1 MTQTYDAILIGAGV
15 MGASLAFHLAERG
28 VKTAILERR
37 VSASGATGHSSGLVR
52 MHYDLAAESEL
63 TFASYKN
70 YFSNWRERVGGDC
83 GFINTG
89 FLQIAKR
96 EHEDKLR
103 GNVANQQRI
112 GINTSVISAAEVK
125 ELFPDLITD
134 HFDYAAYEPDS
145 GYADATLTT
154 NSFLEAAKR
163 NGASLDQNCE
173 VTAIRASGGRVT
185 GVSTTKG
192 DFDAPI
198 VINAAGAWAK
208 QVASLADI
216 EVPLETWTH
225 DVAFLHRPPS
235 LGKFPAAI
243 DDVINC
249 YFRPEGSAL
258 ILAAGEDESLRGE
271 PPDAEDQTPTPTF
284 LEKTDRP
291 DDPAY
296 SKDRRERLALHPRRA
311 RRHHTRPARHLR
323 RLGTGRLLSRLRVER
338 HRFQDLARGGRQFG
352 RVDPRRRAQDRGHHA
367 LPLRTL
373 RRRETD
379 RRRIRV
385 RAYLEVDPFI
395 GIKRRIDSNDN
406 ANTIRMGR
414 WSGCL

>member
-1 MTQTYDAILIGAGV
+1 MNQTYDAIIIGAGV
-15 MGASLAFHLAERG
+15 IGASLAFHLAERG
-28 VKTAILERR
+28 MKTVILERK

-63 TFASYKN
+63 TFVSYKN

-134 HFDYAAYEPDS
+134 HFDFAAYEPDS

-163 NGASLDQNCE
+163 NGAALVQNCE
-173 VTAIRASGGRVT
+173 VTAIRTSGGRVT

-216 EVPLETWTH
+216 DVPLETWTH

-271 PPDAEDQTPTPTF
+271 PPDAEDQTPTLTF
-284 LEKTDRP
+284 LEKLIDAMIQRIPKIEESGLHSIHVGRDGITP
-291 DDPAY
+291 DQRAIYGASGLDGFY
-296 SKDRRERLALHPRRA
+296 LACGLS
-311 RRHHTRPARHLR
+311 
-323 RLGTGRLLSRLRVER
+323 GTGFKTSPAAGASLVELILDGAAKTVDITPFRFERFDEGQLLE
-338 HRFQDLARGGRQFG
+338 GEYGY
-352 RVDPRRRAQDRGHHA
+352 GH
-367 LPLRTL
+367 
-373 RRRETD
+373 
-379 RRRIRV
+379 IW
-385 RAYLEVDPFI
+385 
-395 GIKRRIDSNDN
+395 K
-406 ANTIRMGR
+406 
-414 WSGCL
+414 